1 MRCGLQLNFVKI
13 PDNETGEEDLF
24 YLPEIHYALEDFY
37 LFGKDMEGFDFE
49 LDGVGIE
56 YVLENLFGGD
66 YEDLQKEIL
75 KNSDNGNSNISIII
89 NYDWTTTYDYEDGRD
104 DWCEYEVVEFLELG
118 GNVENTVTITEK
130 EYKNLKIRDLK
141 LSALEQEGVDNWV
154 GYDEA
159 MKVYRNWK
167 EAEVGK

>member
-1 MRCGLQLNFVKI
+1 
-13 PDNETGEEDLF
+13 
-24 YLPEIHYALEDFY
+24 
-37 LFGKDMEGFDFE
+37 
-49 LDGVGIE
+49 
-56 YVLENLFGGD
+56 
-66 YEDLQKEIL
+66 
-75 KNSDNGNSNISIII
+75 
-89 NYDWTTTYDYEDGRD
+89 
-104 DWCEYEVVEFLELG
+104 
-118 GNVENTVTITEK
+118 VENTVTITEK